1 MLSFKQETPYYCGPA
16 SLCVVASDLSV
27 FEDITQE
34 AWATVAGTTSK
45 GTSCAGL
52 KRALGVMNAKF
63 QVVRKTL
70 TPWRGTAIVYDKK
83 RDHWMVASVVKNSDG
98 ALTGRY
104 NEKVYKVYVADPEDG
119 LVHVYYWFEFQP
131 KFMNSARDSY
141 ALVVS
146 K

>member
-1 MLSFKQETPYYCGPA
+1 MSFKQEKPYYCGPA
-16 SLCVVASDLSV
+16 SLAVLESDLLPQPSHSQD
-27 FEDITQE
+27 E
-34 AWATVAGTTSK
+34 WAAHAGTTSK

-52 KRALGVMNAKF
+52 KRAIKMMGAEF
-63 QVVRKTL
+63 EVVRKTL
-70 TPWRGTAIVYDKK
+70 LPWKGTAIVYDKA
-83 RDHWMVASVVKNSDG
+83 RDHWMVASVVKNSDA

-131 KFMNSARDSY
+131 KFMNSVRDSY